1 MAHGAIDRVAATAN
15 HAEHGLRGA
24 AAKTSE
30 AAKHAQDQ
38 AGAAAT
44 EGLHKLRSFVEEN
57 PLTTAGIAF
66 AAGVLLSAL
75 VRR

>member
-1 MAHGAIDRVAATAN
+1 MAHDAIDRVAETAN
-15 HAEHGLRGA
+15 HAENGMRDA
-24 AAKTSE
+24 TAKTSE
-30 AAKHAQDQ
+30 AAKNAQRE
-38 AGAAAT
+38 AGAAAN
-44 EGLHKLRSFVEEN
+44 ESLQKLRSYVEEN